1 MPGLVQDEITEIN
14 AAVDRRWRGIDPL
27 LPEPGDLPEA
37 CRPNPLVA
45 AGPGER
51 GTGAGGALIRHVH
64 DALDARGI
72 DLTLLHHAQLNPLSA
87 PFWHRMGYRPLWT
100 TWEARPASTLR

>member
-45 AGPGER
+45 AGPDGRPDGLVPAAVDHLGGPPGFDPALTRTPAARHDR
-51 GTGAGGALIRHVH
+51 G
-64 DALDARGI
+64 
-72 DLTLLHHAQLNPLSA
+72 
-87 PFWHRMGYRPLWT
+87 
-100 TWEARPASTLR
+100 